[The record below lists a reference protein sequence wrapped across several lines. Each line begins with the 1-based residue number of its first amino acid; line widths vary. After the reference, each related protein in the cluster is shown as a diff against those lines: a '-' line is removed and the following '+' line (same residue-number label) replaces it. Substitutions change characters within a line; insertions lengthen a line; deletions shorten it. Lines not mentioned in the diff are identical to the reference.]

1 MTIKAKR
8 IDPRDQSW
16 EINRPSYRVCFWHR
30 QGTTDDSM
38 WASDEWEL
46 TEADDVAAVM
56 SWAESNSGGRQFVIY
71 VSALTQEGVGLVRLF
86 GQSPLNQPGGFSWV

>member
-1 MTIKAKR
+1 MTIKAQR

-16 EINRPSYRVCFWHR
+16 EIDRPSYRVYFWHR

-46 TEADDVAAVM
+46 TEADDIAGVM
-56 SWAESNSGGRQFVIY
+56 SWAESNSNGRQFVMY
-71 VSALTQEGVGLVRLF
+71 VSALTLEGVGLVRLF
-86 GQSPLNQPGGFSWV
+86 GLDPSAQPATS